1 MMDFQWKHFPIKT
14 NFTHYGCLTSS
25 DTDRVSQ
32 LRSSSANQSLAGL
45 RQSSTSVAIKQGAD
59 TPIEGSARID
69 VCCAAIETAPKED
82 SVSVTPP
89 PPPPPL
95 LHICI
100 MQTVS
105 YLLKRP
111 SKCNA
116 FSVIALWQHS
126 GAFQVTWTH
135 IYPLMP
141 THTIQEHIFA
151 SASVCVSASLMSCC
165 RNSDLGARCDTGT
178 NYGFMCC

>member
-1 MMDFQWKHFPIKT
+1 M
-14 NFTHYGCLTSS
+14 
-25 DTDRVSQ
+25 SQ
-32 LRSSSANQSLAGL
+32 LRSSSANESLAGL

-69 VCCAAIETAPKED
+69 VRCAAIETAPKED

-89 PPPPPL
+89 P

-100 MQTVS
+100 MQTAS

-126 GAFQVTWTH
+126 GAFQVTWTLIY

-151 SASVCVSASLMSCC
+151 SASVCVPASLMSCC
-165 RNSDLGARCDTGT
+165 GNSDLGARCDTGT
-178 NYGFMCC
+178 IYGFMCC

>member
-59 TPIEGSARID
+59 TPIEGID

-126 GAFQVTWTH
+126 GAFQVTWTL
-135 IYPLMP
+135 IYILLCL
-141 THTIQEHIFA
+141 HTQYRSTYLHLLRF
-151 SASVCVSASLMSCC
+151 VSL
-165 RNSDLGARCDTGT
+165 RV
-178 NYGFMCC
+178 